1 MNIEPT
7 NDDFDDRIGR
17 SLEGARSELERTI
30 KAVCHKAAAKGSL
43 RSGNTVHNV
52 MRKVSDAMESNI
64 RSTLA
69 ELDRI
74 SQQTDLDQSE
84 LFYITRSALQDHVQR
99 VELIVRGG
107 TIKHFAP
114 QQFLDDSFQK
124 INNDLQFHIRDF
136 QLGWFKKPCDLGSTH
151 MKNEIHIGAMSGSS
165 LQQGTLKSNQTNK
178 INNEIDITAALD
190 ALDVLDDSLNEA
202 ICDDAQLA
210 NIRADISA
218 LKAQLERPEVS
229 KDVVREIGRS
239 LKKVAERIAIN
250 VGSEALTGAAL
261 KLWKALGLS

>member
-7 NDDFDDRIGR
+7 NDDFGDRIGR

-43 RSGNTVHNV
+43 RSGNTVHEV
-52 MRKVSDAMESNI
+52 MQTVSDAIEANI
-64 RSTLA
+64 RSALA
-69 ELDRI
+69 ELHRI

-84 LFYITRSALQDHVQR
+84 LFDITRSALQDHVQR
-99 VELIVRGG
+99 VELSVRGG

-124 INNDLQFHIRDF
+124 INDDLQFHLRQF
-136 QLGWFKKPCDLGSTH
+136 QLGLSEIHCDIRSTH
-151 MKNEIHIGAMSGSS
+151 MKNEIHIGAMSGSTI
-165 LQQGTLKSNQTNK
+165 QQGTSNSNQTNS
-178 INNEIDITAALD
+178 INNEIDVTSALD
-190 ALDVLDDSLNEA
+190 ALGALDDRLSEA

-218 LKAQLERPEVS
+218 LKAQLERPEDS
-229 KDVVREIGRS
+229 TDVVREIGRS
-239 LKKVAERIAIN
+239 LKKVTEGIAIN

-261 KLWKALGLS
+261 KLRKALGLS